1 MSKDLYEIFKL
12 NQLQEVIPK
21 GSIWRHKK
29 TENLYM
35 VKDLVV
41 MESDLQ
47 VAVAYSGVTENSRL
61 TWVRPLAEFM
71 DGRFERVTLF
81 KDELK

>member
-12 NQLQEVIPK
+12 GQLQEVIPK
-21 GSIWRHKK
+21 GSIWQHKK

-41 MESDLQ
+41 LESDLQ
-47 VAVAYSGVTENSRL
+47 VAVAYSGVTENTRL

>member
-1 MSKDLYEIFKL
+1 VSKDLYEIFKL

-71 DGRFERVTLF
+71 DGCFERVTLF

>member
-1 MSKDLYEIFKL
+1 
-12 NQLQEVIPK
+12 
-21 GSIWRHKK
+21 
-29 TENLYM
+29 M

>member
-1 MSKDLYEIFKL
+1 
-12 NQLQEVIPK
+12 
-21 GSIWRHKK
+21 
-29 TENLYM
+29 M

-47 VAVAYSGVTENSRL
+47 LAVAYSGVTENSRL

-71 DGRFERVTLF
+71 DGRFERVVVG
-81 KDELK
+81 KVE

>member
-47 VAVAYSGVTENSRL
+47 LAVAYSGVIENSRL

-71 DGRFERVTLF
+71 DGRFERVVVG
-81 KDELK
+81 KVE

>member
-12 NQLQEVIPK
+12 DQLQEVIPK
-21 GSIWRHKK
+21 GSIWRHKV
-29 TENLYM
+29 TETLYI

-41 MESDLQ
+41 LESDLQ
-47 VAVAYSGVTENSRL
+47 VAVAYGGVTENTRL

-71 DGRFERVTLF
+71 DGRFERVVLYEG
-81 KDELK
+81 ELK

>member
-1 MSKDLYEIFKL
+1 MSKDLYELLKL
-12 NQLQEVIPK
+12 DQLQEVIPK

-29 TENLYM
+29 TENLYI

-47 VAVAYSGVTENSRL
+47 LAVAYSGVIENSRL

-71 DGRFERVTLF
+71 DGRFERVVVG
-81 KDELK
+81 KVD

>member
-47 VAVAYSGVTENSRL
+47 LAVAYSGVTENSRL

-71 DGRFERVTLF
+71 DGRFERVVVG
-81 KDELK
+81 KVE

>member
-1 MSKDLYEIFKL
+1 MSQDLYEIFKL

-71 DGRFERVTLF
+71 DGRFERVVLY
-81 KDELK
+81 EGEQ

>member
-71 DGRFERVTLF
+71 DGRFDRVTLF